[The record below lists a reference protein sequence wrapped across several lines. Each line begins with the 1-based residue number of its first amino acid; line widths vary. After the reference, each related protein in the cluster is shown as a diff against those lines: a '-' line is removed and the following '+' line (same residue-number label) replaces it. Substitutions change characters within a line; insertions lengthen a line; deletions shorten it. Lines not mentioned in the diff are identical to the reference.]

1 MTTLRIA
8 CWAELPLHEGVPI
21 ERTRRSAIDSLLN
34 FASQCLD
41 AIIIGDIAPHRFAH
55 DFAGRRE
62 FARFDLAAGELNE
75 GVAQSD
81 RGVLCCH
88 EAMFPNFGIAVK
100 RGSGRSEEHKAELQ

>member
-1 MTTLRIA
+1 MTSISTSASGRMTTLRIA

-62 FARFDLAAGELNE
+62 FARFDLAAGQLNE

-81 RGVLCCH
+81 RGVLFCH
-88 EAMFPNFGIAVK
+88 ETMLPNFGDRK
-100 RGSGRSEEHKAELQ
+100 SGW